1 MQFNVQLEFLKNIL
15 SLFIIGIS
23 NNLIHKYKFTF
34 DIYYYFTIKYFQK
47 VWLDLA
53 NGALDCTIWFSKY
66 CFSFFP
72 RTWFFRWLEKRKLH
86 VGSLTE
92 NNIFESW
99 LTFQD
104 FRFWRYLLHRKIKNS
119 LHYVRAKMASYRIQ
133 SVCKFI
139 KFLKYSLI
147 DFHLLQWGFLN
158 QKGAKNVI
166 I

>member
-15 SLFIIGIS
+15 SLCIIGIS

-104 FRFWRYLLHRKIKNS
+104 FKFWRHRRCRKTKKNLFIMSEQRWLPIESNPSVS
-119 LHYVRAKMASYRIQ
+119 LQ
-133 SVCKFI
+133 F
-139 KFLKYSLI
+139 
-147 DFHLLQWGFLN
+147 
-158 QKGAKNVI
+158 
-166 I
+166 